1 MSCFTYILWTNMLF
15 VKKRNLSFLYWYIC
29 LSMVKECLLNC
40 WNVLKFKLQN
50 VSIHIKDY
58 YFVNIYYLLNVCTY
72 ISVVSF
78 WQLFFLLYEDFLIF
92 FIWLDSLFTLYVEV
106 VTRYLYTNSDIRT
119 SCAYD
124 PLDDVYFYIVMFIIV
139 LKYLFFKYI
148 HYDLVDKYIYH
159 HFQDIVIK
167 WRVSRLLRNV

>member
-1 MSCFTYILWTNMLF
+1 MYI
-15 VKKRNLSFLYWYIC
+15 YIC
-29 LSMVKECLLNC
+29 SQLLTTFLSGLRGFF
-40 WNVLKFKLQN
+40 KFF
-50 VSIHIKDY
+50 
-58 YFVNIYYLLNVCTY
+58 FV
-72 ISVVSF
+72 
-78 WQLFFLLYEDFLIF
+78 
-92 FIWLDSLFTLYVEV
+92 WLDSLFTLYVEV

-124 PLDDVYFYIVMFIIV
+124 PLVDVYFYIVMFIIV

-167 WRVSRLLRNV
+167 